1 MIKNNTPYKSRER
14 IDEIFTEK
22 EIQKALD
29 YMKR

>member
-22 EIQKALD
+22 EIQKLLII
-29 YMKR
+29 